1 MCFSAEASFV
11 AAAGLAAIGAAT
23 LAQRPSRRMAAL
35 AATPLLFAAHQ
46 AIEGLVWLGVRE
58 GGVSQAL
65 IKSWVFIAEVFW
77 PTFVPLAVL
86 LLTRGRRRRQGLF
99 ALLLTGLIVSGYF
112 LAILL
117 QSDFIV
123 SIVNHNL
130 RYRPD
135 EPIAHNLPGLYLL
148 STVAPLLIARE
159 RFVFAFGVAVLAGAI
174 VTEIFFNHAGPSV
187 WCFFAALASVCA
199 FLAVRDEKTAR
210 RPILSP
216 TPGL

>member
-77 PTFVPLAVL
+77 PTFVPPSA
-86 LLTRGRRRRQGLF
+86 RQQGLF
-99 ALLLTGLIVSGYF
+99 ALLLTGLIVSG
-112 LAILL
+112 
-117 QSDFIV
+117 
-123 SIVNHNL
+123 
-130 RYRPD
+130 
-135 EPIAHNLPGLYLL
+135 
-148 STVAPLLIARE
+148 
-159 RFVFAFGVAVLAGAI
+159 
-174 VTEIFFNHAGPSV
+174 
-187 WCFFAALASVCA
+187 
-199 FLAVRDEKTAR
+199 
-210 RPILSP
+210 
-216 TPGL
+216 